1 MFEIDPISFV
11 LGYVASLIL
20 VNSVSSLVFPKGN
33 NHEDVSTSHDCDSA
47 SN

>member
-1 MFEIDPISFV
+1 MFEIEPISFV

-20 VNSVSSLVFPKGN
+20 VNSVSSIVFPKGS
-33 NHEDVSTSHDCDSA
+33 NHENVASSHDCDSA